1 MKAESKRPPLE
12 KTPDTSEVISST
24 LQRPILIL
32 AGTLFLGIFSIDAL
46 TPQSLVVSILL
57 DIPIALTG
65 LTLRKNAT
73 VTLVICGLIA
83 NIVAEIINARTEGSI
98 NPIAVFNRF
107 FSAVSFLLVGYL
119 TIRVQRSALE
129 TGMLLSE
136 RNRATREQKMRTFFG
151 EISSETD
158 PDSILARVSQ
168 DFVALFDAKGVI
180 LATSGNERW
189 ESPIHMA
196 PTSLWFWHHGDPLPG
211 GLSLLP
217 GQHPPAVWISQLSL
231 SPLLEHNHASRG
243 AAGRLSLP
251 NPEHSLEKGRHLHL
265 FILDPEEPATL
276 AILREILP
284 ILEEILHRAA
294 LLHHLK
300 EYNEMLERRNT
311 VIRDLVYGVSHDIR
325 TPLIA
330 GIMNMR
336 LALEGAWGEISPEF
350 SNILEQTLQS
360 NDSILDLSNRLLLLS
375 SYELDDHPASV
386 EPIHLDFII
395 SDIFR
400 ELAPLMNGKS
410 LKATL
415 TLPSLPFEGDPVG
428 LRRLFLNLIDNAIK
442 WSPAGGTIGILASQD
457 PQTVRITIIDE
468 GPGVPETLRTTLFT
482 RFGGIHPGS
491 GFGLGLYIAQ
501 QIARRH
507 GGKIQYEPTPS
518 GSRFQVTLAVQRS
531 ILK

>member
-1 MKAESKRPPLE
+1 MKPEPRRPSSE
-12 KTPDTSEVISST
+12 KSPDASEVISST

-32 AGTLFLGIFSIDAL
+32 AGILFLGIFAIDAL

-73 VTLVICGLIA
+73 VALVILGLIA
-83 NIVAEIINARTEGSI
+83 NTVAEIINARSEGTV
-98 NPIAVFNRF
+98 NTIAVFNRS
-107 FSAVSFLLVGYL
+107 FSAVSFFLVGYL

-158 PDSILARVSQ
+158 PDSLLARISQ

-180 LATSGNERW
+180 LAPSGNERW
-189 ESPIHMA
+189 ELPIHKA
-196 PTSLWFWHHGDPLPG
+196 PTSLWFWDQGDPLPG
-211 GLSLLP
+211 GLSLFL
-217 GQHPPAVWISQLSL
+217 GQHAPATWISQLSL
-231 SPLLEHNHASRG
+231 SPLLEHNHSSRG

-251 NPEHSLEKGRHLHL
+251 DPEHSDEKVRHLHL

-276 AILREILP
+276 SILREILP
-284 ILEEILHRAA
+284 ILEEILHRAG
-294 LLHHLK
+294 LLRHLK

-336 LALEGAWGEISPEF
+336 LGLEGAWGEISPEF
-350 SNILEQTLQS
+350 STILEQILQS

-386 EPIHLDFII
+386 EPLHLDFII
-395 SDIFR
+395 SDIIR
-400 ELAPLMNGKS
+400 ELSPLTNSKS
-410 LKATL
+410 LKTNL

-442 WSPAGGTIGILASQD
+442 WSPAGGTIGIHGSQD
-457 PQTVRITIIDE
+457 LQTIRITIIDD
-468 GPGVPETLRTTLFT
+468 GPGVPETLRSTLFT
-482 RFGGIHPGS
+482 RFGGMHPGS

-507 GGKIQYEPTPS
+507 GGKIQYEPIPS
-518 GSRFQVTLAVQRS
+518 GSRFQVTLGVQRS